1 MVYLE
6 EHRNKL
12 MEDFVQ
18 ANGEKQ
24 YAPSTDAIERLKTKL
39 RLSTPLLALYDSRP
53 SDAFAP
59 LVEAKGSACC
69 FAYYKRWLAGETLV
83 VKKGGGGCQ
92 GAMRAFGLEKTYP
105 AYMAHFL
112 TDGEGAPMG
121 EGLRATPDI
130 AQAYI
135 DAAVPPDVKS
145 GAVLIGPLRPEQ
157 WDAVQ
162 SVTFL
167 VDPDRLAAV
176 MTLAG
181 YWSAQDVV
189 TAPFGSGCSFLWRS
203 LGGDRSVIGGT
214 DIAMRRYLPP
224 DTMTFTVSPAHFA
237 KMLTFPEDSF
247 LFKSWWND
255 LMDFRS
261 RTGS

>member
-1 MVYLE
+1 
-6 EHRNKL
+6 

-18 ANGEKQ
+18 SNDQRQ
-24 YAPSTDAIERLKTKL
+24 YMPSADSIERLRTRL
-39 RLSTPLLALYDSRP
+39 RLSTPLLALYDSQP

-59 LVEAKGSACC
+59 LVEAKGNTCC

-83 VKKGGGGCQ
+83 MKKGGGGCQ
-92 GAMRAFGLEKTYP
+92 GAARAFGLEKTYP

-112 TDGEGAPMG
+112 TDGVGAPMG
-121 EGLRATPDI
+121 EGLRASADI
-130 AQAYI
+130 AQAYLDEAI
-135 DAAVPPDVKS
+135 PPDVQS

-157 WDAVQ
+157 WEWIR

-181 YWSAQDVV
+181 YWSARDVV
-189 TAPFGSGCSFLWRS
+189 TAPFGSGCSFLWRA
-203 LGGDRSVIGGT
+203 LGGDRTVIGGT

-224 DTMTFTVSPAHFA
+224 EMMTFTVSPAHFG
-237 KMLTFPEDSF
+237 KMLTFPDDSF
-247 LFKSWWND
+247 LYKSWWND
-255 LMDFRS
+255 LMDYR
-261 RTGS
+261 RRNGD